1 MAKFMLLHYGFEKP
15 GPEVMAAWNDWF
27 ASIADCT
34 VDAGAHFAR
43 GVEIGEKAGGGAAGD
58 RGTGGAESD
67 RNRRQDLPLGPESIT
82 GYTIISADNLEAAE
96 AIAARNPFIKAIRVY
111 EMK

>member
-43 GVEIGEKAGGGAAGD
+43 GVEIGGDAGGEAGSG
-58 RGTGGAESD
+58 GTGRAESD
-67 RNRRQDLPLGPESIT
+67 RNRRQDLPLGPDSIT